1 MDQRKNTTSYLPII
15 RSLTVLISLSFSLPT
30 QAQSP
35 SKDYLHYVQTFADTL
50 LSVGLDHYG
59 PSPTGMW
66 ASVIDTRNL
75 SVPIRGVPPTNGV
88 RPHDRAVGG
97 SNYYHDVL
105 TLTVFDQLSELTGN
119 DRYRQAAHDYS
130 QDFLERAQHPQ
141 TGLLGWGEHL
151 YYNFYTDTVSVAEDR
166 LLDLRAYF
174 RMPHELIAWTPP
186 WSRLWAIDSARTRRA
201 IEGLKYH
208 FNGPDVQ
215 THLFNRHAVWN
226 APEYQQEIMPWIKHA
241 ALYAYSFGFLYQQ
254 TDDALWKEKSWQVGT
269 LYWNL
274 RDHRTDLVFGCLYH
288 KSPTGGGKDAS
299 LSNTALYTYWLYKA
313 GEMADSEAMK
323 QQAITLLKAYDQQ
336 GWNEAEQQY
345 YRELNLDGT
354 PPQEAQWAT
363 PWKQGYGSS
372 SLLTWGRVTAYIASR
387 DSSDAI
393 QPMAKKALAIA
404 NRQPL
409 PDVYSAQNLGE
420 AINANVDLYE
430 RTNDRQY
437 LNHAQRFADTA
448 IEHLWKNGLFVR
460 QKDDPYYEAK
470 LGVGDLLSGLLRL
483 HLALNDDKSEAS
495 VDWSF

>member
-1 MDQRKNTTSYLPII
+1 MTKKGSY
-15 RSLTVLISLSFSLPT
+15 VLLIFLSINVCAL
-30 QAQSP
+30 AQS
-35 SKDYLHYVQTFADTL
+35 SEKDYLHYVRTFADTL

-59 PSPTGMW
+59 PEKTAMW
-66 ASVIDTRNL
+66 ASVIDTRDR
-75 SVPIRGVPPTNGV
+75 SVPIRGVPPTKGV

-105 TLTVFDQLSELTGN
+105 SLTVFDQLSALTG
-119 DRYRQAAHDYS
+119 DTHYRQAAHDYS
-130 QDFLERAQHPQ
+130 RDFLEQTQHAE

-151 YYNFYTDTVSVAEDR
+151 YYNFYTDTVSVAEVR
-166 LLDLRAYF
+166 FLEPRANF

-226 APEYQQEIMPWIKHA
+226 ATEYQHEIMPWIKHA

-254 TDDALWKEKSWQVGT
+254 TGNELWKEKSWQIGT

-299 LSNTALYTYWLYKA
+299 LSNTLLYTYWLHKA
-313 GEMADSEAMK
+313 GEMADSEEMK
-323 QQAITLLKAYDQQ
+323 QQAITLLKAYDQH

-345 YRELNLDGT
+345 YRELNLDGS
-354 PPQEAQWAT
+354 PPGEAHWAT
-363 PWKQGYGSS
+363 PWKLGYGSS
-372 SLLTWGRVTAYIASR
+372 SLLSLGRVTAYIAR
-387 DSSDAI
+387 QDSSEAMRKI
-393 QPMAKKALAIA
+393 AEKALAVA
-404 NRQPL
+404 NNQAL
-409 PDVYSAQNLGE
+409 PDAYSAQNLGE
-420 AINANVDLYE
+420 AIGANIDLYE
-430 RTNDRQY
+430 LTDDRQY
-437 LNHAQRFADTA
+437 LTHAQRYADTA
-448 IEHLWKNGLFVR
+448 IDHLWSNGLFVR
-460 QKDDPYYEAK
+460 QNNDPYYEAK
-470 LGVGDLLSGLLRL
+470 LGLGDLLSGLLRL
-483 HLALNDDKSEAS
+483 HLALNDKKSEAS